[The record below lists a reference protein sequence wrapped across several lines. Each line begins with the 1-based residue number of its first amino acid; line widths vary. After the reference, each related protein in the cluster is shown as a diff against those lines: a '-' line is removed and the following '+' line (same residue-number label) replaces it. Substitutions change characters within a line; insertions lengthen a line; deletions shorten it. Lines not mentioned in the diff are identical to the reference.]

1 MPATITLPATA
12 AGEMCTA
19 LPPDAVRADDHQV
32 IVDT

>member
-19 LPPDAVRADDHQV
+19 PPPSADDHQV